1 MKVKKMSKSF
11 LKLIQDQ
18 VLRMQL
24 EMMCAPIGSG
34 QRRVIMEDLR
44 ELKKTLST
52 GMVSVS

>member
-1 MKVKKMSKSF
+1 MKVKKMNKSF

-18 VLRMQL
+18 VLWMQL

-52 GMVSVS
+52 GMVSA